1 MTAPWEC
8 AGEQASCTDNK
19 APKEE
24 EPVMSN
30 CQVPAHISKTGDNG
44 KPRGVVWGLGP
55 GPQDLWTASCLPQ
68 KDRSSVLYLRVSGR
82 QDKKKKNYLF
92 FLPLSFT
99 WVPGNGSLH
108 YEGR

>member
-1 MTAPWEC
+1 
-8 AGEQASCTDNK
+8 
-19 APKEE
+19 
-24 EPVMSN
+24 MSN

-82 QDKKKKNYLF
+82 QDKKKYLS

>member
-1 MTAPWEC
+1 
-8 AGEQASCTDNK
+8 
-19 APKEE
+19 
-24 EPVMSN
+24 MSN

-82 QDKKKKNYLF
+82 QDKKKIIYF
-92 FLPLSFT
+92 FSRLAS
-99 WVPGNGSLH
+99 PGSPAMGVCTMK
-108 YEGR
+108 EGEAGR